1 MAAVP
6 STSQKI
12 VPSASQKIVP
22 SASQKIV
29 PSASQKIVPSASQK
43 IVPSASQKIIPS
55 ASQKIL
61 PSTSQKI
68 LPSPSQK
75 ILPSPSQ
82 KIATLDDLRLT
93 LCSGPVTGAIEVSK
107 ETTVNEGNQDEGGNP
122 FHMSPDLDFFLLRD
136 KEKEKQR
143 VEREAKKRMRVYEK
157 MTYSSKIAAKRT
169 NLRRQL
175 QMEDHM
181 DEQALHAEN
190 QRLRDLH
197 ESTFWKIAV
206 TKDKQ
211 AERDNLATYIEQK
224 RQMFLIQYALD
235 MKKEEILRLEMLAT
249 KEEMK
254 LEKAEKFLEKDA
266 TLFDEFLK
274 ENDRNSVQ
282 AMRIAEKEAKAKME
296 KIIEIRDITAQIL
309 MIKSEISKFEDNV
322 HIFKIYKDFLYKLSP
337 REWLMTHARKHLT
350 HAATKMSLA
359 AHKDSIP
366 FLPMEKETQFLRS
379 SQSTDLIIPLRLSPP
394 ASIPDLIIS
403 KEGKASPTS
412 SSSQEL
418 QPLFRLSPQKKQS
431 STTMF
436 SAKTDETDSD
446 DELDLYFT
454 EPQQLL
460 DIFSHLEEQNLSLI
474 QNSQETEEALDEINH
489 SLRNTQNKMDR
500 DINQLKLLS
509 STLMSSIAKEEEIA
523 ADLQLKSRV
532 FSFGEYKGDYQSK
545 MLASLNKKVV
555 EVYRKCIGD
564 CESSLGTLQMLTI
577 IEHQLD
583 ELLENLERVPAW
595 KIEQVE
601 KAKEKE
607 RRIRLREEKMKLLKE
622 MQEERLKKALARAQA
637 TIKKKTGRK
646 LMYRSEPVVSKVKGD
661 EGETFYDREKEE
673 LLFFFT

>member
-1 MAAVP
+1 MLF
-6 STSQKI
+6 
-12 VPSASQKIVP
+12 
-22 SASQKIV
+22 
-29 PSASQKIVPSASQK
+29 
-43 IVPSASQKIIPS
+43 
-55 ASQKIL
+55 L
-61 PSTSQKI
+61 PSYR
-68 LPSPSQK
+68 PN
-75 ILPSPSQ
+75 
-82 KIATLDDLRLT
+82 
-93 LCSGPVTGAIEVSK
+93 LCPPVVA
-107 ETTVNEGNQDEGGNP
+107 
-122 FHMSPDLDFFLLRD
+122 
-136 KEKEKQR
+136 
-143 VEREAKKRMRVYEK
+143 
-157 MTYSSKIAAKRT
+157 
-169 NLRRQL
+169 
-175 QMEDHM
+175 
-181 DEQALHAEN
+181 
-190 QRLRDLH
+190 
-197 ESTFWKIAV
+197 
-206 TKDKQ
+206 DKQ

-282 AMRIAEKEAKAKME
+282 AMRTAEKEAKAKME

-366 FLPMEKETQFLRS
+366 FLPMEKEAPYMRD
-379 SQSTDLIIPLRLSPP
+379 SQPSDVILPMGNAPP
-394 ASIPDLIIS
+394 VPETN
-403 KEGKASPTS
+403 KEGKVSPTS

-418 QPLFRLSPQKKQS
+418 QPLLRLTPQKKQS

-436 SAKTDETDSD
+436 SARTDETDSD

-460 DIFSHLEEQNLSLI
+460 DIFSQLEEQNLSLI
-474 QNSQETEEALDEINH
+474 QNSQETEEALDEINR

-532 FSFGEYKGDYQSK
+532 FSFGVYKGDYQSK

-622 MQEERLKKALARAQA
+622 LQEERLKRALARAQA

-646 LMYRSEPVVSKVKGD
+646 LMYRSEPMVSKAKGE
-661 EGETFYDREKEE
+661 EGETMYDREKEE